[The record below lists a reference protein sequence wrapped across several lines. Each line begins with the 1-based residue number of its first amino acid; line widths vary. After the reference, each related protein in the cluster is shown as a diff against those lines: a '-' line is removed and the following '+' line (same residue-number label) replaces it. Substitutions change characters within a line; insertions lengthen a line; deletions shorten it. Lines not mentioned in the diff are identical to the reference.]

1 MCIRDRCSDGLYN
14 GLSSDALGSA
24 LSLTAPHVA
33 LERLFDGALR
43 GSARDN
49 LTAVVIR
56 Q

>member
-1 MCIRDRCSDGLYN
+1 LYN
-14 GLSSDALGSA
+14 GLSSDAVGNA
-24 LSLTAPHVA
+24 LSLTAPHIA
-33 LERLFDGALR
+33 LERLFEGVLC

>member
-1 MCIRDRCSDGLYN
+1 LYN
-14 GLSSDALGSA
+14 GLGTDALGKA
-24 LSLTAPHVA
+24 LSLTAPHIA
-33 LERLFDGALR
+33 LKRLFDGALH